1 MIEVNLLNRKASSLL
16 KGAATV
22 VSINP
27 RMSRRVE
34 VILNR
39 SNSQALA
46 RDWNAV
52 GGDIRAAMNGFDSTQ
67 KG

>member
-1 MIEVNLLNRKASSLL
+1 MFEANTLNRKASSLL

-22 VSINP
+22 VSVNP
-27 RMSRRVE
+27 CMSRRVE

-39 SNSQALA
+39 SNTQALA

-52 GGDIRAAMNGFDSTQ
+52 GGDIRAAMNGFDTTQ

>member
-1 MIEVNLLNRKASSLL
+1 MFEANPLNRKASSLL

-39 SNSQALA
+39 SNTQALA

-52 GGDIRAAMNGFDSTQ
+52 GGDIRAAMNGFDSPQ